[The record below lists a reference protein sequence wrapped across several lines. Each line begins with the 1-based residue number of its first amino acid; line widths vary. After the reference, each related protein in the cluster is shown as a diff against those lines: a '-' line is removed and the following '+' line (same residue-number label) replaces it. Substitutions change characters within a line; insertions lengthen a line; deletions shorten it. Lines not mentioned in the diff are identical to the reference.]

1 MSITI
6 KDLLQLP
13 SLTQAEVIAGNKG
26 LSHIVSS
33 ISVLEYAQPSCL
45 QDELF
50 QHNEFQGGEIVI
62 SALISIKE
70 DVEAQCACIK
80 RLHEA
85 GEVGLILYYVGIFLP
100 DIDERLIK
108 LADALSFPLICMPKH
123 RMDLRYSEVIQEV
136 MEWIL
141 KDRKE
146 DTYIVVDMLDR
157 IAALP
162 AHQRSMDSVLR
173 LLSDRFHASYYLID
187 SSYHVLNEAAW
198 PKKANIEWETLLPI
212 IIKQSIREGMVS
224 HQIND
229 HQLYLTQVPIYNEGN
244 TMALWIIKENAIIEA
259 DLLKQMQEILQL
271 FVNIWSQQHGAVRHE
286 ELIRAILND
295 EPAKMRRL
303 ADILNISVSEIHS
316 MWVIKTMN
324 TTQKQQTLL
333 TLQRLSEEFLHQ
345 HYQLVISSIMEDTLV
360 IFMAE
365 EIIKGNEGI
374 LKDLFVEEL
383 HQHALHALVCGSYTL
398 VDTTSVRHAYMDIQ
412 TYLETAVQLYPK
424 HTYLSLK
431 EVQYAKQVRQHI
443 DEGEEHIQNILSILQ
458 FTARDEHQ
466 KQELLDTLA
475 AYLLD
480 GDMRMQKT
488 AELLFVHKNTVKY
501 RIHLLQEKLHSPID
515 KLPEALDYYLAC
527 ALRRLL

>member
-1 MSITI
+1 MSVTI
-6 KDLLQLP
+6 KDLLKLP
-13 SLTQAEVIAGNKG
+13 SLSQAEVIAGNDG
-26 LSHIVSS
+26 LSHIISS

-50 QHNEFQGGEIVI
+50 HNNEFQGGEIVI
-62 SALISIKE
+62 SALISIKD
-70 DVEAQCACIK
+70 DVKAQCACIK

-100 DIDERLIK
+100 CIDDRVIT
-108 LADALSFPLICMPKH
+108 LANELSFPLICMPKH
-123 RMDLRYSEVIQEV
+123 RMDQRYSEVIQEV
-136 MEWIL
+136 MELIL

-173 LLSDRFHASYYLID
+173 MLSDCFHASYYLMT
-187 SSYHVLNEAAW
+187 SSYHVLNEASW
-198 PKKANIEWETLLPI
+198 PKKANVEWEALLPVVMNM
-212 IIKQSIREGMVS
+212 SAREGMQV
-224 HQIND
+224 HDINN
-229 HQLYLTQVPIYNEGN
+229 HQLYLTQTMIHNEGN
-244 TMALWIIKENAIIEA
+244 TMSLWIVKENTPFET
-259 DLLKQMQEILQL
+259 DLLKQMQEVIQL

-324 TTQKQQTLL
+324 TTQKQQSLL

-383 HQHALHALVCGSYTL
+383 HQHAFEALVCGSYTL

-443 DEGEEHIQNILSILQ
+443 DQGEEHIQSILSILQ

-475 AYLLD
+475 TYLLD

-488 AELLFVHKNTVKY
+488 AELLYVHKNTVKY